1 MRKVQLFIDVK
12 ENNAMEIRIG
22 SLSRDAN
29 EATGAAL
36 VIDVFRAFTTAAIA
50 FDRGAERITLVAEVE
65 EALEIRRNN
74 PAIADILMGEVEG
87 RRPDGFDHGNSPYEA
102 SSVDFAGKSIV
113 QSTRAGTV
121 GTAAA
126 GAAGCDP
133 IYVTSFVV
141 AGATAQALLAEDP
154 LPDRVTILAMGDQGV
169 NRSDE
174 DEHCAMYLR
183 NRLEGRNPDPEAL
196 RKLIMAGGATQKFFD
211 DAQPQFHPRDVG
223 LALEVDRYPF
233 AMRVTREDGLLV
245 ARRTG

>member
-1 MRKVQLFIDVK
+1 
-12 ENNAMEIRIG
+12 MEIRIG
-22 SLSRDAN
+22 SLSRDAR
-29 EATGAAL
+29 EASGAAL

-50 FDRGAERITLVAEVE
+50 FDRGAQRITLVAEVE
-65 EALEIRRNN
+65 EALAIRQHN
-74 PAIADILMGEVEG
+74 PAIADILMGEVG
-87 RRPDGFDHGNSPYEA
+87 GARPDGFDHGNSPFEA

-141 AGATAQALLAEDP
+141 AGATARALLAEDP
-154 LPDRVTILAMGDQGV
+154 LPDRVTILAMGDQGAD
-169 NRSDE
+169 RSDE
-174 DEHCAMYLR
+174 DEHCALYLR
-183 NRLEGRNPDPEAL
+183 NRLEGRKPDPEAL

-211 DAQPQFHPRDVG
+211 EAQPQFHPRDVS
-223 LALEVDRYPF
+223 LALEIDRYNF

-245 ARRTG
+245 ARRVGG

>member
-1 MRKVQLFIDVK
+1 
-12 ENNAMEIRIG
+12 MEIRIG
-22 SLSRDAN
+22 SLSRDAS

-50 FDRGAERITLVAEVE
+50 FYRGAQRITLVAEVE
-65 EALEIRRNN
+65 EALEIRRSN
-74 PAIADILMGEVEG
+74 PAIADILMGEVDG
-87 RRPDGFDHGNSPYEA
+87 QRPDGFDHGNSPYKA
-102 SSVDFAGKSIV
+102 SAVDFTGKSVV

-141 AGATAQALLAEDP
+141 AGATVQALLAEDP
-154 LPDRVTILAMGDQGV
+154 QPELVTILAMGDQGF

-174 DEHCAMYLR
+174 DEHCALYLR

-245 ARRTG
+245 ARPTG

>member
-1 MRKVQLFIDVK
+1 
-12 ENNAMEIRIG
+12 MEIRIG
-22 SLSRDAN
+22 SLSRDAS

-65 EALEIRRNN
+65 EALEIRKSN
-74 PAIADILMGEVEG
+74 PAIADILMGEVGG
-87 RRPDGFDHGNSPYEA
+87 RRPEGFDYGNSPYEA
-102 SSVDFAGKSIV
+102 SSVDFHGKSVV

-141 AGATAQALLAEDP
+141 AGATVQAVQAEEP
-154 LPDRVTILAMGDQGV
+154 PPDLVTILAMGDQGV

-233 AMRVTREDGLLV
+233 AMRVAREDGLLV